1 MFLKPGSHLTSFLII
16 GLKIKIL
23 SDWHT
28 LHPMEIEY
36 TISPRDNKKIKGCG
50 KTNMA
55 MVVSMVI
62 SNWRP
67 QGSI

>member
-1 MFLKPGSHLTSFLII
+1 
-16 GLKIKIL
+16 
-23 SDWHT
+23 
-28 LHPMEIEY
+28 MEIEY
-36 TISPRDNKKIKGCG
+36 TISPRDNKKNKMCLGSCG

-67 QGSI
+67 QGSIELRYIDSCLNNA